1 MASNVKTP
9 DALSKLP
16 DFEWRG
22 VLYPVLSAHFG
33 RRYETTDQKES
44 FGKFQFIDMLGPT
57 NWIFDYTLGMRNGI
71 SVESKYG
78 KDLFGKIIQLEKDC
92 ANRERGDL
100 VDPIWGL
107 WECVALSFEGDI
119 EALRRDG
126 VDVKVSFKYKPEIDD
141 TRDVSGAGIL
151 SVGQLYSEAKD
162 LDAALAL
169 VKWKRP
175 EDAPGATAD
184 LLGAISGF
192 GARIQ
197 RAGDKIAAG
206 LERYAEQMHKIDRQ
220 LSALKDPAN
229 ASVRRSVRHCF
240 TSAKRLTKNISDT
253 QRQTKQIVIRHT
265 KDVLAIAKD
274 GGMTIQEL
282 LKLNPGLSATPMVP
296 QGTKAR
302 LYG

>member
-1 MASNVKTP
+1 VANVKSL
-9 DALSKLP
+9 DALSLLP

-22 VLYPVLSAHFG
+22 VKYPILSAHFG

-44 FGKFQFIDMLGPT
+44 FGKFQFIDTLGPT
-57 NWIFDYTLGMRNGI
+57 NWIFDYTLGLRNGI
-71 SVESKYG
+71 SVQSKYG
-78 KDLFGKIIQLEKDC
+78 SNLFGKIIQLEKDC

-107 WECVALSFEGDI
+107 WECIALEFQGDI
-119 EALRRDG
+119 DAMRRDG

-151 SVGQLYSEAKD
+151 SVGQLYSESKD
-162 LDAALAL
+162 LDAKLAM
-169 VKWKRP
+169 VAWERP
-175 EDAPGATAD
+175 EDAPSASAD

-197 RAGDKIAAG
+197 RAGDKLAAG
-206 LERYAEQMHKIDRQ
+206 LERYSEQMHKIDRQ
-220 LSALKDPAN
+220 LSALKNPDN
-229 ASVRRSVRHCF
+229 AGVRRSVRHCRI
-240 TSAKRLTKNISDT
+240 AAERLLKNIADT

-296 QGTKAR
+296 QGTKVR